1 MSYDEMEGKLED
13 YLRGGRYYYK
23 RDKLLMGDLSAQIK
37 FQPARDFE
45 REVALIDLRWRVQ
58 APGDTA
64 YQLIQLA
71 ENHPESPRPHEVLA
85 AVAMQGGDPEGA
97 LRHWQRAA
105 ELGSDNPFVY
115 MQLAT
120 DRLDQ
125 LANGLTLDYR
135 MPAELANLLRGWL
148 DRAITLS
155 PRYLGVYEKLAMVEA
170 FAVRPRMEAI
180 NRVQEAVSRMKDKMP
195 TLFAIA
201 IIHWRVGDDVTA
213 CQIAKLLIGAPRI
226 SPQLHAL
233 AQQLDKSLASTKT
246 PGLPAEGPP
255 GPR

>member
-1 MSYDEMEGKLED
+1 
-13 YLRGGRYYYK
+13 
-23 RDKLLMGDLSAQIK
+23 
-37 FQPARDFE
+37 
-45 REVALIDLRWRVQ
+45 
-58 APGDTA
+58 
-64 YQLIQLA
+64 
-71 ENHPESPRPHEVLA
+71 
-85 AVAMQGGDPEGA
+85 MQGGDPEGA

-246 PGLPAEGPP
+246 PGLPADGPP